1 MISRAVRPGTSP
13 GFIFYFMPQSP
24 FVFARLAWIL
34 PLAYALRRM
43 LWHRACIACY
53 HNKNAKGDKGM
64 EKTGIITTAEKEVIE
79 TAVYCDGCGE
89 AITDGWTFE
98 KDGEVFCKSC
108 FESDFVK
115 CNGCG
120 DFINTDDVSYHN
132 EDAYCQTC
140 FDDTFCICDDC
151 GEPFLADDGWLVNYR
166 NPNWHILSKV
176 VCESCLENNYQ
187 RCEDCGEYWR
197 EDDTYYT
204 GHGYHICA
212 SCYENGYG
220 CCDDCNEI
228 YHADDLIYSDRYG
241 EAYCQSCA
249 RTHGGHAINDYL
261 YKPAPKFRHFNQNTN
276 ESVFSASPGNR
287 LYAGFELELE
297 SPREPA
303 WDVAQTLIDNF
314 DEDEDVFYCKHDGSL
329 DDGFEIVSHPMTL
342 RAHKTMDYSDM
353 LAELKKA
360 GCKSHNTTTC
370 GLHVHVSRSFFTMS
384 ETVKLG
390 LFVYFNKSRLETFAR
405 RTETYHAKFKPVLRS
420 DLKAAGHSDRRYEAI
435 NFENARTIEF
445 RLFKGT
451 LNFETFMATLEFCDA
466 VSRFVKTVSA
476 CSIVNKNGG
485 FDLFK
490 TFVNKDGNRKLYK
503 NLIQYLDAR
512 GL

>member
-1 MISRAVRPGTSP
+1 MAQGLHCL
-13 GFIFYFMPQSP
+13 G
-24 FVFARLAWIL
+24 
-34 PLAYALRRM
+34 
-43 LWHRACIACY
+43 
-53 HNKNAKGDKGM
+53 NKTGSLTQFNKPHQKERKKTM
-64 EKTGIITTAEKEVIE
+64 EKTGSTTTAEKEVIE

-98 KDGEVFCKSC
+98 KDGETFCKSC

-115 CNGCG
+115 CNGC
-120 DFINTDDVSYHN
+120 DEFIKTDDASYYFGTLPLLDGH
-132 EDAYCQTC
+132 AYCGTC
-140 FDDTFCICDDC
+140 FYDMFCFCEDC
-151 GEPFLADDGWLVNYR
+151 GEPFPNDDGKMVHFR
-166 NPNWHILSKV
+166 NRNWRIDPKDFKV
-176 VCESCLENNYQ
+176 VCESCLENYN
-187 RCEDCGEYWR
+187 RCEDCGEYWHMHQ
-197 EDDTYYT
+197 THCT
-204 GHGYHICA
+204 GYGYNICI
-212 SCYENGYG
+212 SCYEDRYG
-220 CCDDCNEI
+220 NCDACNEI
-228 YHADDLIYSDRYG
+228 YHMDDLIYSERHG
-241 EAYCQSCA
+241 ETYCQSCA
-249 RTHGGHAINDYL
+249 RSNGGHAINDYM
-261 YKPAPKFRHFNQNTN
+261 YKPAPKFRHFNQSTN
-276 ESVFSASPGNR
+276 ESVFSRDSSNR
-287 LYAGFELELE
+287 LYEGFELELE
-297 SPREPA
+297 SPRENA
-303 WDVAQTLIDNF
+303 AEVAQTLIDNF

-360 GCKSHNTTTC
+360 GCKSHDTTTC

-405 RTETYHAKFKPVLRS
+405 RTETSYAKFKPVLRS
-420 DLKAAGHSDRRYEAI
+420 DLKAAGHSERRYEAI

>member
-1 MISRAVRPGTSP
+1 
-13 GFIFYFMPQSP
+13 MPQSP

-43 LWHRACIACY
+43 LWHTLCNTFL
-53 HNKNAKGDKGM
+53 HQNENAKGDKRAETACFFIKRRDIGNKTGSLTQFKPHRNERKKTM
-64 EKTGIITTAEKEVIE
+64 EKTGIITTAE
-79 TAVYCDGCGE
+79 
-89 AITDGWTFE
+89 
-98 KDGEVFCKSC
+98 
-108 FESDFVK
+108 SDFVK

-120 DFINTDDVSYHN
+120 EFIKTDDASYYFGTLPLDG
-132 EDAYCQTC
+132 DAYCETC
-140 FDDTFCICDDC
+140 FYDRFYICEDC
-151 GEPFLADDGWLVNYR
+151 GKPFPTDDGQMVYYR
-166 NPNWHILSKV
+166 NRNWRIDPKDFKV
-176 VCESCLENNYQ
+176 VCESCLENYN
-187 RCEDCGEYWR
+187 RCEDCGEYW
-197 EDDTYYT
+197 DQTYNT
-204 GHGYHICA
+204 GHGYSICT
-212 SCYENGYG
+212 SCYEDGYSN
-220 CCDDCNEI
+220 CDACNEI
-228 YHADDLIYSDRYG
+228 YHMDDLIYSDRHG
-241 EAYCQSCA
+241 ETYCQLCA
-249 RTHGGHAINDYL
+249 RSNGGNAINDYM

-276 ESVFSASPGNR
+276 ESVFSRDSSNR
-287 LYAGFELELE
+287 LYEGFELELE
-297 SPREPA
+297 SPREDA
-303 WDVAQTLIDNF
+303 EKVAQTLIDNF

-360 GCKSHNTTTC
+360 GCKSHDTTTC

-405 RTETYHAKFKPVLRS
+405 RTETSYAKFKPVLRS